1 MTQKTTLPDINTY
14 VAVLLKQRGSSLRA
28 LSLKMGHNHNWLGTA
43 LKRKNLPIDLLLELS
58 NTLGVNLLE
67 AYLPHLE
74 PLVRPTAMERDLIQ
88 KMNDQTAHLLR
99 VTEERDRYWKVIE
112 GRVG

>member
-1 MTQKTTLPDINTY
+1 
-14 VAVLLKQRGSSLRA
+14 
-28 LSLKMGHNHNWLGTA
+28 
-43 LKRKNLPIDLLLELS
+43 
-58 NTLGVNLLE
+58 VNLLE

-99 VTEERDRYWKVIE
+99 LTEERDRYWKVIE